1 MNKRKHTYFIILCL
15 LLLWFSAPSS
25 ILAAKDTTKP
35 VISGATSKT
44 IYIGSSFNTLSGI
57 TAKDKVDGNLTKK
70 IKVSGTVN
78 VKKAGKYKLTY
89 TVSDKA
95 KNKATVT
102 RTITV
107 KKDSTKPSITGA
119 SNKTINIG
127 SSFNALSG
135 ITAKDNID
143 GTITKNIKVSGSVNN
158 KKAGSYKLTYTVSD
172 KAGNKTVVTRTITV
186 KDHVK
191 PILFGIKNSKI
202 NIGNSFNALT
212 GITASDNND
221 GNLTSSIKVIGTV
234 NTKKAGNYTLT
245 YSVTDKAGNKISSKR
260 TITVVDNILPSLS
273 GIKDSKI
280 DFGNSFDLLA
290 GISASDN
297 NDGDITSSIRVEG
310 SVDINK
316 AGSYIL
322 TYSVTDKS
330 GNKASAKRNI
340 TVIDN
345 INPEIIGATDG
356 IVGLY
361 TKFNLLD
368 GVSASDNNDG
378 DITSNIKI
386 SGSINPDIAGDYTI
400 IYQVV
405 DDAGNRTEIIRV
417 LTVKKI
423 AVSSLSINAPTSL
436 KTDKKQQVTAQVFP
450 SNATETNV
458 IWSSSDETVAIID
471 ENGVVTTLS
480 EGTVT
485 LTATADEISTSQSI
499 TVTDRPNLYLYK
511 SGSATINGV
520 IKSLSFNLFNYESAE
535 TVYIDKV
542 EIYESGRIFTTY
554 SQSSLQSNGIN
565 TTINPYSNFGMS
577 ITFKLGIWENNSKVV
592 ITARTSKNKSYQY
605 TLDLNK

>member
-172 KAGNKTVVTRTITV
+172 KAGNKTVVIRTITV

-191 PILFGIKNSKI
+191 PILSGIKNSKI